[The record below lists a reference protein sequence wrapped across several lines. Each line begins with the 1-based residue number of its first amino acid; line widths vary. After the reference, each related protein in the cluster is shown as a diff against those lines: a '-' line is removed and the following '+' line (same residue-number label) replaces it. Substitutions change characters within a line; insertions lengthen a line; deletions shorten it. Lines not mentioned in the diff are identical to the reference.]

1 MGYAEDIKR
10 LVTMQDVAK
19 AYGIHVNR
27 MGFAE
32 CPFHREKTPSMKI
45 YKDGGGWHCFGCG
58 EGGDVISFVMKY
70 YGISFKEACAKLN
83 DDFNL
88 GLPIGE
94 KRTDRQRIAD
104 AAAAWRRKRVE
115 TEKKKAIEAAKS
127 AHSDAYTRWMI
138 LSAICEKMR
147 PEMADFP
154 GDGFWAAAVMLL
166 PQAEWE
172 LEQAEIRLYE
182 AEHDLHLPADPV

>member
-1 MGYAEDIKR
+1 MGYADDIKK

-19 AYGIHVNR
+19 AYGIRVNR

-45 YKDGGGWHCFGCG
+45 YKGGGGWHCFGCG

-70 YGISFKEACAKLN
+70 YGIPFKEACAKLN
-83 DDFNL
+83 EDFNL

-104 AAAAWRRKRVE
+104 AAAAWRRKRE
-115 TEKKKAIEAAKS
+115 ESEKKKAIEQAKS
-127 AHSDAYTRWMI
+127 AYWEAYDRWLI
-138 LSAICEKMR
+138 LFTIKEKMR
-147 PEMADFP
+147 PNMDDFP

-166 PQAEWE
+166 PQAEYEFE
-172 LEQAEIRLYE
+172 LAETRLYE
-182 AEHDLHLPADPV
+182 AEHGLLQPENPV